1 MKPGQKVVKNLV
13 CNVFSGVVGG
23 GLQFAAVVVVARS
36 LEVKAFGTYNYLLTF
51 LILFQMLTDFGMV
64 NILVREI
71 ARRPDELKQVLR
83 AAKGLMW
90 LLFLAALPILGIAVL
105 VTNAPGEVKAQS
117 FVMGVAALTFLEG
130 VSYAAVLRAFEDME
144 FSAIGF
150 TLHKLVLLVFTIGI
164 LKLGFGLW
172 GLVFAHLTANLLL
185 WLYYALVVGFRFR
198 LWVSFR
204 MDLGL
209 WKMMIG
215 EAIPLGGGLLLRQ
228 LGWQVDSLLLYW
240 LTDSYSAGLFGGP
253 YRLLLAARVVSMLL
267 ILPLYPGFVRFA
279 KDSLPEFWV
288 AYQRALKVMICLS
301 FPGAILFGFAPEIV
315 VRTVLG
321 AKFLASIGALQ
332 WFGLAFVP
340 MFATALFPYV
350 FTALGRQRIFF
361 IVTGAVLVIRV
372 LSEMWFIPRFGY
384 LSASVIGASCELLAF
399 AAFVSILAWSR
410 IRAVLADAFLK
421 PALAGSVMAAVL
433 YLGQLWFGSQGP
445 LALKLG
451 LVFVAVA
458 AYVAVLA
465 GVKPFSK
472 TELSAAA
479 EALNFVGPYLRSL
492 RQKPGTIS

>member
-1 MKPGQKVVKNLV
+1 MKPGQRVVKNVV
-13 CNVFSGVVGG
+13 CNVISGVVGG
-23 GLQFAAVVVVARS
+23 GLQFACVIVVARS

-51 LILFQMLTDFGMV
+51 LLLFQMLTDFGMV

-90 LLFLAALPILGIAVL
+90 LLFLAALPILGVVVL
-105 VTNAPGEVKAQS
+105 LTNAPGEVKAQS

-150 TLHKLVLLVFTIGI
+150 TLHKLVLLGFTIGT
-164 LKLGFGLW
+164 LQLGFGLW
-172 GLVFAHLTANLLL
+172 GLVFSNLAANLML
-185 WLYYALVVGFRFR
+185 WFYYALVVGFRFR

-209 WKMMIG
+209 WKTMIG

-279 KDSLPEFWV
+279 KDSLSEFWV
-288 AYQRALKVMICLS
+288 TYQRALKVMICLS
-301 FPGAILFGFAPEIV
+301 FPGAILFVFAPEIV

-321 AKFLASIGALQ
+321 AKFLASISALQ

-340 MFATALFPYV
+340 MFVTALFPYV

-361 IVTGAVLVIRV
+361 IVTGAVLAIRV

-384 LSASVIGASCELLAF
+384 LSASVIGASCEFLAF
-399 AAFVSILAWSR
+399 VLFVSILAWSR
-410 IRAVLADAFLK
+410 IRAALADAFLK
-421 PALAGSVMAAVL
+421 PALAGLVMAAVL
-433 YLGQLWFGSQGP
+433 YLGQLAFGSQGP
-445 LALKLG
+445 LVLKLA
-451 LVFVAVA
+451 LVSLALV
-458 AYVAVLA
+458 AYVGVLA

>member
-1 MKPGQKVVKNLV
+1 
-13 CNVFSGVVGG
+13 
-23 GLQFAAVVVVARS
+23 
-36 LEVKAFGTYNYLLTF
+36 
-51 LILFQMLTDFGMV
+51 
-64 NILVREI
+64 
-71 ARRPDELKQVLR
+71 
-83 AAKGLMW
+83 MW
-90 LLFLAALPILGIAVL
+90 LLFLGAIPVLGIAVL
-105 VTNAPGEVKAQS
+105 ATNAPGDVKAQS

-150 TLHKLVLLVFTIGI
+150 TLHKLVLLGLTIGS

-172 GLVFAHLTANLLL
+172 GLVFANLTANLLL

-209 WKMMIG
+209 WKAMVG

-279 KDSLPEFWV
+279 KDSLSEFWV
-288 AYQRALKVMICLS
+288 AYGRALKVMICLS
-301 FPGAILFGFAPEIV
+301 FPGAVLFVFGPEIV

-321 AKFLASIGALQ
+321 AKFLASTPALQ

-340 MFATALFPYV
+340 MFVTALFPYV

-372 LSEMWFIPRFGY
+372 LAEMWFIPRFGY
-384 LSASVIGASCELLAF
+384 LSAAVIGASCEFLAF
-399 AAFVSILAWSR
+399 VAFVSILAWSR

-421 PALAGSVMAAVL
+421 PALAGLVMAAVL

-445 LALKLG
+445 LILKLA
-451 LVFVAVA
+451 LIFVALV
-458 AYVAVLA
+458 AYVGVLA

-479 EALNFVGPYLRSL
+479 DALNFVGPYLRSL

>member
-1 MKPGQKVVKNLV
+1 MKPGQRVVKNLV
-13 CNVFSGVVGG
+13 WNVFSGLVGG
-23 GLQFAAVVVVARS
+23 GLQFASVIVVARS
-36 LEVKAFGTYNYLLTF
+36 LDVKSFGTYNYLLTF
-51 LILFQMLTDFGMV
+51 LILFQMLTDFGFV

-71 ARRPDELKQVLR
+71 ARRPNELKHVLR

-90 LLFLAALPILGIAVL
+90 LLFLGAIPILGIVVL
-105 VTNAPGEVKAQS
+105 VTNSPGDVKAQS

-130 VSYAAVLRAFEDME
+130 VGYAAVLRAFEDME

-150 TLHKLVLLVFTIGI
+150 TLHKLVLLGFTIGA
-164 LKLGFGLW
+164 LQLGFGLW
-172 GLVFAHLTANLLL
+172 GLVFANLTANLLL

-209 WKMMIG
+209 WKAMIG

-267 ILPLYPGFVRFA
+267 VLPLYPGFVRFA
-279 KDSLPEFWV
+279 KDSLSEFWV
-288 AYQRALKVMICLS
+288 AYGRALKVMICLS
-301 FPGAILFGFAPEIV
+301 FPGAIVFVCGPEIV

-321 AKFLASIGALQ
+321 AKFLASTTALQ

-340 MFATALFPYV
+340 MFVTALFPYV
-350 FTALGRQRIFF
+350 FTALGRQRVFF
-361 IVTGAVLVIRV
+361 IVTGAVLIIRV
-372 LSEMWFIPRFGY
+372 LAEMWFIPRFGY
-384 LSASVIGASCELLAF
+384 LSAAVIGASCEFLAF
-399 AAFVSILAWSR
+399 VAFVSILAWSR

-421 PALAGSVMAAVL
+421 PALAGIVMAAVL

-445 LALKLG
+445 LVLKLG
-451 LVFVAVA
+451 VIFVSLV
-458 AYVAVLA
+458 AYVGVLA
-465 GVKPFSK
+465 GTKPFSK

-479 EALNFVGPYLRSL
+479 DALNFIGPYLRSL

>member
-36 LEVKAFGTYNYLLTF
+36 LDLKSFGTYNYLLTF
-51 LILFQMLTDFGMV
+51 LIMFQMLTDFGLV

-71 ARRPDELKQVLR
+71 ARRPDELRQVLR

-90 LLFLAALPILGIAVL
+90 LLFLAAIPVLGIVVL
-105 VTNAPGEVKAQS
+105 LTNASGDVKAQS

-150 TLHKLVLLVFTIGI
+150 TLNKLGLLLFIIGVL
-164 LKLGFGLW
+164 KMGFGLW
-172 GLVFAHLTANLLL
+172 GLVFAHLAANLLL

-209 WKMMIG
+209 WKMMIA
-215 EAIPLGGGLLLRQ
+215 EAIPLGGGLMLRQ

-288 AYQRALKVMICLS
+288 AYGRALKVMICLS
-301 FPGAILFGFAPEIV
+301 FPGAILFVFAPQIV
-315 VRTVLG
+315 VHTVLG
-321 AKFLASIGALQ
+321 AKFLAATVALQ

-340 MFATALFPYV
+340 MFVTALFPYV

-361 IVTGAVLVIRV
+361 IVTGIVLVIRV
-372 LSEMWFIPRFGY
+372 LAELWFIPRFGY
-384 LSASVIGASCELLAF
+384 LSAAVIGASCEFLAF
-399 AAFVSILAWSR
+399 AAFVSILSWSR
-410 IRAVLADAFLK
+410 LKSVLADAFIK
-421 PALAGSVMAAVL
+421 PALAGLLMAAVL

-445 LALKLG
+445 LAYKLG
-451 LVFVAVA
+451 LIFVAVL
-458 AYVAVLA
+458 AYLGVLA

-472 TELSAAA
+472 TELSTAAD
-479 EALNFVGPYLRSL
+479 ALNFLGPYLRSL
-492 RQKPGTIS
+492 RQKPGTTS

>member
-13 CNVFSGVVGG
+13 WNVFSGVVGG
-23 GLQFAAVVVVARS
+23 GLQFACVIVVARN
-36 LEVKAFGTYNYLLTF
+36 LGVQEFGTYNYLLTF

-71 ARRPDELKQVLR
+71 ARRPDDLRQILR

-90 LLFLAALPILGIAVL
+90 LLFLAAIPILGVAVL

-150 TLHKLVLLVFTIGI
+150 TLHKLVLLGFTIGI
-164 LKLGFGLW
+164 LNQGYGLW

-209 WKMMIG
+209 WKTMIG

-240 LTDSYSAGLFGGP
+240 LSDSYSAGLFGGP

-267 ILPLYPGFVRFA
+267 VLPLYPGFVRFA

-288 AYQRALKVMICLS
+288 AYGRSLKAMVCLS
-301 FPGAILFGFAPEIV
+301 FPGAILFVFAPEIV

-321 AKFLASIGALQ
+321 PKFLASMGALQ

-340 MFATALFPYV
+340 MFITALFPYV

-361 IVTGAVLVIRV
+361 IVTGVALVSRV
-372 LSEMWFIPRFGY
+372 LAEIWFIPRFGY
-384 LSASVIGASCELLAF
+384 ISASVIGASCEFLAF
-399 AAFVSILAWSR
+399 VAFVAILARSR

-445 LALKLG
+445 LVLKLA
-451 LVFVAVA
+451 LVFVALVA
-458 AYVAVLA
+458 YLGVLA
-465 GVKPFSK
+465 GIKPFSK

-479 EALNFVGPYLRSL
+479 DALNFVGPYLRSF
-492 RQKPGTIS
+492 RQKPGTTS